1 MFKLFNEG
9 KNVQTLSYC
18 MIKNILA
25 MIMEKRSEILTWI
38 TAASDIILPGAMT
51 ITGTMTTAPVH
62 VH

>member
-1 MFKLFNEG
+1 M
-9 KNVQTLSYC
+9 QTVSYC

-38 TAASDIILPGAMT
+38 TAASDIILPGAMA
-51 ITGTMTTAPVH
+51 ITGTVTTAPVH